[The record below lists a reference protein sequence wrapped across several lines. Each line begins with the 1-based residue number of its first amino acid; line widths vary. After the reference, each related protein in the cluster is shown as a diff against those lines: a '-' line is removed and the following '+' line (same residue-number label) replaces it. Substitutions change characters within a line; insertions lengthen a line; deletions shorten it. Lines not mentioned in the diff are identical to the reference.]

1 MSPAIKEKLDQ
12 IPPLP
17 GIYKMLDS
25 RGNIIYV
32 GKSMCLRK
40 RVSSYFTGNHRW
52 KKVEKL
58 VFFTADIDY
67 IVTDTHLEARLL
79 ECEMIKKLKPVFNS
93 QMKNDNG
100 YVYLKVES
108 DSRYKV
114 LSVVSERDKYTFGP
128 FRNKHRLNSIIDSL
142 EYIYPIHKANDGYE
156 FELHALPVSM
166 SQTSYCLNK
175 MNLIEIFSHNMKME
189 ALIHV
194 LELKMME
201 SASQLNF
208 ESASKYRDIIRG
220 LKYINNGIQG
230 YHELMSQDILLKIP
244 SVKQGYKLFYVSNG
258 TIVSKKH
265 YADITEEDIRQFIST
280 AGSRKR
286 AKSGVRDEKS
296 VLDFRDIIYSE
307 IRSLPK
313 EMVFTI

>member
-114 LSVVSERDKYTFGP
+114 LSV
-128 FRNKHRLNSIIDSL
+128 
-142 EYIYPIHKANDGYE
+142 
-156 FELHALPVSM
+156 
-166 SQTSYCLNK
+166 
-175 MNLIEIFSHNMKME
+175 
-189 ALIHV
+189 
-194 LELKMME
+194 
-201 SASQLNF
+201 
-208 ESASKYRDIIRG
+208 
-220 LKYINNGIQG
+220 
-230 YHELMSQDILLKIP
+230 
-244 SVKQGYKLFYVSNG
+244 
-258 TIVSKKH
+258 
-265 YADITEEDIRQFIST
+265 
-280 AGSRKR
+280 
-286 AKSGVRDEKS
+286 
-296 VLDFRDIIYSE
+296 
-307 IRSLPK
+307 
-313 EMVFTI
+313 